1 MIKTIRTTALM
12 SFIFGAFFIT
22 NVALTE
28 AATGDQ
34 WEYII
39 YITQQT
45 TGTTVVAKK
54 WIETEKSKVIKKCI
68 TFSKLLDKYGIQCTW
83 NEKTVYSKK
92 IVVKKTTPVK
102 VVAKKAIV
110 KKVIAKKVVAKKVA
124 PVKVAVKKVIVKKTT
139 TNTGSTAT
147 GSQSTELKLFE
158 GYLDGRIVIS
168 EKDKSKEKSLEICGQ
183 MRNANSKSE
192 ITCRWGD
199 EVLSTTTVD
208 TSVAGYMVDLVKA
221 TGATGSYLAKNKEQE
236 IGRFTLNVHS
246 GATGAVLE
254 SITVSQ
260 NGSAKLMS
268 LVDQNTNVKLIDIE
282 SWKEITAIASI
293 TDANISFTNMNE
305 SLVGNT
311 SKSYRIMLAMN
322 SLNGVADMLTIG
334 LILDP
339 QSVKIVTKE
348 SVIPVQLWGW
358 ILAMQ
363 SYVIGSLPPTIAV
376 STLNSNVFRIR
387 INNVDENY
395 SLTLS
400 DIAITAQVIQSSGNP
415 FTPKACLRNNDSMQ
429 ACGAN
434 GTSTTTITLP
444 VISSHISMVGGNMN
458 TYVEKGNGY
467 LDVDLYVYSDAIF
480 PTGMQV
486 SVAVESIDYTING
499 RLSTQRY
506 SWVTTAKATYNY

>member
-1 MIKTIRTTALM
+1 M
-12 SFIFGAFFIT
+12 
-22 NVALTE
+22 
-28 AATGDQ
+28 
-34 WEYII
+34 
-39 YITQQT
+39 
-45 TGTTVVAKK
+45 
-54 WIETEKSKVIKKCI
+54 
-68 TFSKLLDKYGIQCTW
+68 LDKYGIQCTW
-83 NEKTVYSKK
+83 NEKTIYSKK

-282 SWKEITAIASI
+282 S
-293 TDANISFTNMNE
+293 
-305 SLVGNT
+305 
-311 SKSYRIMLAMN
+311 
-322 SLNGVADMLTIG
+322 
-334 LILDP
+334 
-339 QSVKIVTKE
+339 
-348 SVIPVQLWGW
+348 
-358 ILAMQ
+358 
-363 SYVIGSLPPTIAV
+363 
-376 STLNSNVFRIR
+376 
-387 INNVDENY
+387 
-395 SLTLS
+395 
-400 DIAITAQVIQSSGNP
+400 
-415 FTPKACLRNNDSMQ
+415 
-429 ACGAN
+429 
-434 GTSTTTITLP
+434 
-444 VISSHISMVGGNMN
+444 
-458 TYVEKGNGY
+458 
-467 LDVDLYVYSDAIF
+467 
-480 PTGMQV
+480 
-486 SVAVESIDYTING
+486 
-499 RLSTQRY
+499 
-506 SWVTTAKATYNY
+506 